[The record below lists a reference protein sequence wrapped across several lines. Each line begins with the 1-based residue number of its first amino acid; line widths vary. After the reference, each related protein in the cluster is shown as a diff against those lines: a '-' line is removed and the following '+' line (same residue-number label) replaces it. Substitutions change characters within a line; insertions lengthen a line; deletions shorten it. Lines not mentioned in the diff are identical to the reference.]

1 MSGAA
6 AAPVYRS
13 PPLGCFLACSICS
26 LCSLEGWW
34 LPVTMG
40 DSLPIRL
47 SGAAGLLGQV
57 AGGLTAYV
65 LTYCLGMAPMLDP
78 EVDPGEELRVS
89 ELEQAPPPPTPP
101 PTPPPPASESDEDS
115 PELVSSKLTE
125 PTWLTIS
132 VIEKDVPVIC
142 LYFLGLRLHNNKEND
157 Q

>member
-1 MSGAA
+1 
-6 AAPVYRS
+6 
-13 PPLGCFLACSICS
+13 
-26 LCSLEGWW
+26 
-34 LPVTMG
+34 MG

-47 SGAAGLLGQV
+47 SGAAGLLGQA

-101 PTPPPPASESDEDS
+101 PPPASESDEDS
-115 PELVSSKLTE
+115 PELVSSKLAE

-132 VIEKDVPVIC
+132 AIEKIC
-142 LYFLGLRLHNNKEND
+142 SSHLFIFSEMFRLDNSKK
-157 Q
+157 